1 MTIIKSQQFMYCALN
16 CIIIGLSVI
25 SFASPALGQVP
36 QSSYPGKSPIR
47 IVAPFAPGGSLDYMA
62 RLMAKILDD
71 SLGHTVLVENRPG
84 AGGSTGS
91 AAVAKAEP
99 DGHTFLYG
107 AVSTH
112 AIAPHL
118 RRLPYDALR
127 DFTPITVVASV
138 PLILVVHPSVP
149 VYSVRDLLRLAKA
162 QPGKLNFGSA
172 GVGSIAHLT
181 TAFFMH
187 ATGIKMIHV
196 PYKGAG
202 QFLVEIAGGQIDL
215 VFGTPPSA
223 VSLVRSGRL
232 RAIAVSSAQ
241 RSPALPKVPTITE
254 SGVPG
259 FEVTLWWAL
268 YAPAR
273 LPQDILT
280 RVNGIIVE
288 GLRRPDVREN
298 LKTQGVDPIGNPP
311 DEAAAYARAEWDKWS
326 KVVAATGI
334 KLD

>member
-1 MTIIKSQQFMYCALN
+1 MIIIKAQEFMSCART
-16 CIIIGLSVI
+16 CEIIGLYI
-25 SFASPALGQVP
+25 LCFASPTLGQT
-36 QSSYPGKSPIR
+36 QASYPGKNPVR
-47 IVAPFAPGGSLDYMA
+47 IVAPFVAGGSLDYMA
-62 RLMAKILDD
+62 RLMAKILGD

-84 AGGSTGS
+84 AGGATGS

-118 RRLPYDALR
+118 FRLPYDALR
-127 DFTPITVVASV
+127 DFTPVTIVASV
-138 PLILVVHPSVP
+138 PLVLVVHPSVP
-149 VYSVRDLLRLAKA
+149 LHSVRDLLRLAKA
-162 QPGKLNFGSA
+162 HPDTLNFGSA

-196 PYKGAG
+196 PYKGSA
-202 QFLVEIAGGQIDL
+202 QFLVELVGGQIDIA
-215 VFGTPPSA
+215 FGTPPSA

-232 RAIAVSSAQ
+232 RAIAVSSPQ
-241 RSPALPKVPTITE
+241 RAPALPKVPTIAE

-273 LPQDILT
+273 LPENILT
-280 RVNGIIVE
+280 RVNGIIAE
-288 GLRRPDVREN
+288 GLRSPEVREN
-298 LKTQGVDPIGNPP
+298 LKTQGVDPIGNTAE
-311 DEAAAYARAEWDKWS
+311 EAATYVRAEWNKWS

>member
-1 MTIIKSQQFMYCALN
+1 MTRIKTQEFMSCARTCEL
-16 CIIIGLSVI
+16 IGLYI
-25 SFASPALGQVP
+25 LCFASPTLGQP
-36 QSSYPGKSPIR
+36 PASYPGKNPIR
-47 IVAPFAPGGSLDYMA
+47 VVAPFLAGGSLDYMA
-62 RLMAKILDD
+62 RLMAKILGD

-84 AGGSTGS
+84 AGGATGS

-99 DGHTFLYG
+99 DGHTILYG

-118 RRLPYDALR
+118 SRLPYDALR
-127 DFTPITVVASV
+127 DFTPITIVASV
-138 PLILVVHPSVP
+138 PLVLVVHPSVP
-149 VYSVRDLLRLAKA
+149 VYSVRDLLRLAKL
-162 QPGKLNFGSA
+162 QPGKLYSGSS
-172 GVGSIAHLT
+172 GVGSIGHLT

-196 PYKGAG
+196 PYKGSA
-202 QFLVEIAGGQIDL
+202 QSLVDLVGGQIDL

-223 VSLVRSGRL
+223 VSLVHSGRL

-241 RSPALPKVPTITE
+241 RSSALPQVPTIAE

-268 YAPAR
+268 YAPSR

-280 RVNGIIVE
+280 RVNSIIVE
-288 GLRRPDVREN
+288 GLRRPDIRDN
-298 LKTQGVDPIGNPP
+298 LKTQGVDPIGNTTE
-311 DEAAAYARAEWDKWS
+311 EAAAYVRAEWNKWS
-326 KVVAATGI
+326 KVVATTGI
-334 KLD
+334 RLE